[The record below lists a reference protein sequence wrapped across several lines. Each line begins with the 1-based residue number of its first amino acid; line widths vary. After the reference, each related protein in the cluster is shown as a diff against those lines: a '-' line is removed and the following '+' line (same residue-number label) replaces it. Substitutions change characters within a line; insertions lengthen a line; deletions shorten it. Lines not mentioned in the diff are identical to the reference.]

1 MRSAQRPVQEW
12 GEVANELF
20 IARRYLRSSRRT
32 GFISLISYMAV
43 GGVVLGVAAL
53 VIILSVTNGFSGEVK
68 NRLIGMNYHVMV
80 TTYGKALP
88 DYRDALQQVMSH
100 DEVVAAAPVISSKGV
115 IMSKRDMRVDG
126 IELLGIEPESFAS
139 VSELPRHL
147 LYDPDARILLG
158 PLPEEEHNGIILG
171 QELADVL
178 KVGPGFEVL
187 LLTVDNVDPEQVV
200 LDGGFT
206 PRFWPFLVSDAFS
219 SGMYQFDR
227 SLAFVALEDAQQVL
241 GLGDAATHLHLRLR
255 DIYQAGEVQK
265 ALQEKLG
272 YPYVVRDWTQ
282 IFPEFFRWIR
292 LEKWAIFIALS
303 LIILVAAFN
312 IMSILAM
319 SVVIKTRDVGI
330 LRAMGCTASSIRRIF
345 MLQGLIIGLVGTVL
359 GCVLGYA
366 VCLMQQHFHV
376 ISIPGDVYLI
386 NSLPVDMEITDFLL
400 VSAVSLIICLLTS
413 VYPARKAAAL
423 MPVDAIR
430 YTM

>member
-1 MRSAQRPVQEW
+1 M
-12 GEVANELF
+12 ANELF
-20 IARRYLRSSRRT
+20 LARRYLRSSRRT
-32 GFISLISYMAV
+32 GFISLISYIAV

-53 VIILSVTNGFSGEVK
+53 IIMLSVTNGFSGEVK
-68 NRLIGMNYHVMV
+68 NRLIGMNYHIMV
-80 TTYGKALP
+80 TAYGEALP
-88 DYRDALQQVMSH
+88 DYRHVIDQVTTH
-100 DEVVAAAPVISSKGV
+100 PEVTAAAPVISSKGV

-126 IELLGIEPESFAS
+126 IELLGIEPHSFAA

-147 LYDPDARILLG
+147 LYDPDEQILLG
-158 PLPEEEHNGIILG
+158 PLPDEDYSGIILG
-171 QELADVL
+171 RELADVL

-187 LLTVDNVDPEQVV
+187 LLTVDNIDPEQIL
-200 LDGGFT
+200 LDGGFR
-206 PRFWPFLVSDAFS
+206 PRFWPFLISDTFS

-227 SLAFVALEDAQQVL
+227 SMTFVSLADAQNIL
-241 GLGDAATHLHLRLR
+241 GLGDRATHVHLRVR
-255 DIYQAGEVQK
+255 DIYAARNVRD
-265 ALQEKLG
+265 ALQDMLG

-330 LRAMGCTASSIRRIF
+330 LRAMGCTSKSIRRIF
-345 MLQGLIIGLVGTVL
+345 MLQGLIIGVVGTVL
-359 GCVLGYA
+359 GCLIGYA
-366 VCLMQQHFHV
+366 VCFIQQRYEI

-386 NSLPVDMEITDFLL
+386 SSLPVDMVVTDFLL
-400 VSAVSLIICLLTS
+400 VSAVSMVICLLTS

-430 YTM
+430 YVM